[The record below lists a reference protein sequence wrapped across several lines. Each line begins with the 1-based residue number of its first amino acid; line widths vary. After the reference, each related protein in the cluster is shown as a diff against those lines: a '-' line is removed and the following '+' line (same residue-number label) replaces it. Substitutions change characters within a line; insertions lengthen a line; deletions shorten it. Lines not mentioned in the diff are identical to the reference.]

1 MDEIIEPTGTLEDS
15 IRELLSDDDEAARA
29 YLKESFLTAAI
40 LALFHAR
47 RNAGFTQAQ
56 LAARLGVKQP
66 TIARLERDFSGSF
79 TLRRYVEV
87 ALACGVIPLD
97 LALVATEQLRQFAL
111 DDPGAEKTAA
121 AFNAWLAARQPV
133 SLTPVATLQ
142 TDVPPT
148 ANALPTA
155 TPGPLEPNYAAGAGL
170 DGEITAQPSLWSTNL
185 AGIQTGVIAA

>member
-1 MDEIIEPTGTLEDS
+1 MDEVMEPTGTIEDS
-15 IRELLSDDDEAARA
+15 IRELLGSDDEAARA
-29 YLKESFLTAAI
+29 YLKESFLAEAI

-47 RNAGFTQAQ
+47 RDAGLTQAQ

-121 AFNAWLAARQPV
+121 AFNAWLAAQRPAPL
-133 SLTPVATLQ
+133 S
-142 TDVPPT
+142 PPSW
-148 ANALPTA
+148 P
-155 TPGPLEPNYAAGAGL
+155 
-170 DGEITAQPSLWSTNL
+170 
-185 AGIQTGVIAA
+185 